1 MRCLMGEFR
10 TEVLVIGAG
19 PTGLFIA
26 GELARHGVRPRIIE
40 MAAEPHKQ
48 TRATEIQ
55 PGVLEVL
62 HRSGLADKF
71 LESSLPM
78 KGLRVLD
85 RNMEEAFVS
94 LIPPAE
100 SPYPNTRSMP
110 QWRTEEILAD
120 RLTALDIEVERGTTA
135 REITASENGVQVE
148 CVDKEGRTFVIHA
161 DYLVGAG
168 GAHSPVRGAFHLS
181 LGGITYPRRYLVA
194 DVATKGVHG
203 GNLIAVAISE
213 TGMVMTIELPNGRSL
228 VLTDLP
234 DKEIPDVAPG
244 MEDVRTAIAAHLN
257 RPFEVSDLRWASRYR
272 MHRRMSPKFSKGRCF
287 LVGDAAHICS
297 PLGGE
302 GLNAGILDG
311 ASLAWMLAA
320 VLRRKGKPILL
331 DAYEPERQEI
341 ARQILMSCDA
351 MHGYYDTLIAM
362 SAEGKPLSEPPDDPT
377 RKVTSGSMLDLA
389 IFQSPIIGFYGSAL
403 GVSSLRPGC
412 RFPERTRLRG
422 CLHHLLVYGE
432 AQEWDQTG
440 FAGRWADVL
449 TVVDGNSICPPNLCG
464 ISVGGAIL
472 IRPDGYV
479 GFQAEKWNSEARNAL
494 DGFLNAQFSSAAI

>member
-1 MRCLMGEFR
+1 MGEFR

-40 MAAEPHKQ
+40 MALKPHNQ

-55 PGVLEVL
+55 PAVLEVL

-71 LESSLPM
+71 LESSIPM

-94 LIPPAE
+94 LIPPAK
-100 SPYPNTRSMP
+100 SPYPNTRSIP

-120 RLTALDIEVERGTTA
+120 RLTALDVEVERGVTA
-135 REITASENGVQVE
+135 REITTSENGVQVE
-148 CVDKEGRTFVIHA
+148 CVDKEGRAFVIHA

-168 GAHSPVRGAFHLS
+168 GAHSPVRGAFHVS
-181 LGGITYPRRYLVA
+181 FGGITYPRRYLVA
-194 DVATKGVHG
+194 DVTTKGVHHG

-213 TGMVMTIELPNGRSL
+213 TGMVMAIELPNGRSL

-234 DKEIPDVAPG
+234 DKEMPDATPG
-244 MEDVRTAIAAHLN
+244 LDDVRTAIAAHLN
-257 RPFEVSDLRWASRYR
+257 RPFEVSDLRWASMYR

-320 VLRRKGKPILL
+320 VLRRGGEAILL

-341 ARQILMSCDA
+341 ARQILTSCDA

-362 SAEGKPLSEPPDDPT
+362 SAEGKPLSEPSDDPT

-389 IFQSPIIGFYGSAL
+389 LFQSPIIGFYGSAL
-403 GVSSLRPGC
+403 GVRSLRPGC
-412 RFPERTRLRG
+412 RFPERTRLSG
-422 CLHHLLVYGE
+422 CLHHLLFYGGD
-432 AQEWDQTG
+432 QEWDHNS
-440 FAGRWADVL
+440 FAARWAGVL
-449 TVVDGNSICPPNLCG
+449 TIVDGNSICPPELG
-464 ISVGGAIL
+464 GVSAGGAVL
-472 IRPDGYV
+472 IRPDGYI
-479 GFQAEKWNSEARNAL
+479 GFQAEKWNAEARSAL
-494 DGFLNAQFSSAAI
+494 DGFLSIQFSPAGM

>member
-1 MRCLMGEFR
+1 MDESHP
-10 TEVLVIGAG
+10 EVLVIGAG

-26 GELARHGVRPRIIE
+26 GELVRHGVRPRIIE
-40 MAAEPHKQ
+40 MGLKPHHQ

-55 PGVLEVL
+55 PAVLEVL
-62 HRSGLADKF
+62 HRSGLADEF
-71 LESSLPM
+71 LESSIPM

-85 RNMEEAFVS
+85 KYMEEAFVS

-100 SPYPNTRSMP
+100 SPYLNTRSMP

-120 RLTALDIEVERGTTA
+120 RLTALDVEVERGVTA
-135 REITASENGVQVE
+135 REITTSENGAQVE
-148 CVDKEGRTFVIHA
+148 CIDKEGRAFAIHA

-168 GAHSPVRGAFHLS
+168 GAHSPVRGAFHVS
-181 LGGITYPRRYLVA
+181 LGGITYPRQYLVA
-194 DVATKGVHG
+194 DVTSKGVNHE

-213 TGMVMTIELPNGRSL
+213 TGMVMTIELPNNRSL

-234 DKEIPDVAPG
+234 PDKEMSETPG
-244 MEDVRTAIAAHLN
+244 LDDVRTAIAAHLN
-257 RPFEVSDLRWASRYR
+257 RPFEVSDLRWASVYR

-320 VLRRKGKPILL
+320 VLRSGGKDILL

-341 ARQILMSCDA
+341 ARQILTSCDA
-351 MHGYYDTLIAM
+351 MHGYYDTLITM

-389 IFQSPIIGFYGSAL
+389 VFQSPIIGFHGAAL
-403 GVSSLRPGC
+403 GVRSLRPGC
-412 RFPERTRLRG
+412 RFPARTHLSG
-422 CLHHLLVYGE
+422 SLHHLLLYGGT
-432 AQEWDQTG
+432 QEPDLSS
-440 FAGRWADVL
+440 FAARWGRAL
-449 TVVDGNSICPPNLCG
+449 TIVDGNSICPPEVSG
-464 ISVGGAIL
+464 VSAKGAIL

-479 GFQAEKWNSEARNAL
+479 GFQAEKWNDEARIAL
-494 DGFLNAQFSSAAI
+494 DGFLNIQFSPTGI

>member
-1 MRCLMGEFR
+1 MSEFR

-40 MAAEPHKQ
+40 MASKPHNQ

-55 PGVLEVL
+55 PAVLEVL

-71 LESSLPM
+71 LESSIPM

-94 LIPPAE
+94 LSAPAE
-100 SPYPNTRSMP
+100 SLYPNTRSMP

-120 RLTALDIEVERGTTA
+120 RLTALEVEVERGVTA

-148 CVDKEGRTFVIHA
+148 CVDREGRAFVIHA

-168 GAHSPVRGAFHLS
+168 GAHSPVRGAFHVS

-194 DVATKGVHG
+194 DVTVKGVHG
-203 GNLIAVAISE
+203 GNLISVGISE
-213 TGMVMTIELPNGRSL
+213 TGMVMAIELPNDRSL
-228 VLTDLP
+228 ILTDLL
-234 DKEIPDVAPG
+234 DKEMPDETPRLD
-244 MEDVRTAIAAHLN
+244 DVRTAIAAHLN
-257 RPFEVSDLRWASRYR
+257 RPFEVSDLRWASIYR

-320 VLRRKGKPILL
+320 VLRRGGKPILL

-341 ARQILMSCDA
+341 ARQILTSCDA
-351 MHGYYDTLIAM
+351 RHGYYDTLIAM

-377 RKVTSGSMLDLA
+377 RKVTSGSMLDLEL
-389 IFQSPIIGFYGSAL
+389 FQSPIIGFYGSAL
-403 GVSSLRPGC
+403 GVRSLRPGC
-412 RFPERTRLRG
+412 RFPERTRLSG
-422 CLHHLLVYGE
+422 CLHHLLFYGE
-432 AQEWDQTG
+432 AQEWDQPS
-440 FAGRWADVL
+440 FAARWANVL
-449 TVVDGNSICPPNLCG
+449 TIVDGHSICPPKLG
-464 ISVGGAIL
+464 GASVGGAVL

-479 GFQAEKWNSEARNAL
+479 GFQTEKWNPEARSAL
-494 DGFLNAQFSSAAI
+494 DGFLDIQFSSPGI

>member
-1 MRCLMGEFR
+1 MDEFR

-40 MAAEPHKQ
+40 MASKPHNQ

-55 PGVLEVL
+55 PAVLEVL

-78 KGLRVLD
+78 RGLRVLD
-85 RNMEEAFVS
+85 GNMEEAYVS

-120 RLTALDIEVERGTTA
+120 RLIALEIEVERGVTA
-135 REITASENGVQVE
+135 RKITTSENGVQVE
-148 CVDKEGRTFVIHA
+148 CVDKEGRPFVVSA

-168 GAHSPVRGAFHLS
+168 GAHSPVRGAFHVS

-194 DVATKGVHG
+194 DVIAKGVHQ
-203 GNLIAVAISE
+203 GNLIVVAISE

-228 VLTDLP
+228 ILTDLP
-234 DKEIPDVAPG
+234 DKEMPDVTPRLD
-244 MEDVRTAIAAHLN
+244 DVRTAIAAHLN
-257 RPFEVSDLRWASRYR
+257 SPFEVYDLRWASMYR

-320 VLRRKGKPILL
+320 VLRRGGKPILL
-331 DAYEPERQEI
+331 EAYEPERQEI
-341 ARQILMSCDA
+341 ARQILTSCDA
-351 MHGYYDTLIAM
+351 KHGYYDSLIAM
-362 SAEGKPLSEPPDDPT
+362 AAEGKPLSEPPDDPT

-389 IFQSPIIGFYGSAL
+389 LFQSPIIGFYGSAL
-403 GVSSLRPGC
+403 GVRSLRPGC
-412 RFPERTRLRG
+412 RFPERTRLSG
-422 CLHHLLVYGE
+422 CLHHLLVYAGS
-432 AQEWDQTG
+432 QEWDDSS
-440 FAGRWADVL
+440 FAARWAGVL
-449 TVVDGNSICPPNLCG
+449 TILDGHLICPPEQAG
-464 ISVGGAIL
+464 VSAGGAVL

-479 GFQAEKWNSEARNAL
+479 GFQAEKWSPEARNAL
-494 DGFLNAQFSSAAI
+494 DGFLDIQFSSAGI

>member
-1 MRCLMGEFR
+1 MSEFR

-40 MAAEPHKQ
+40 MASKPHHQ

-55 PGVLEVL
+55 PAVLEVL

-71 LESSLPM
+71 LESSIPM

-100 SPYPNTRSMP
+100 SPYPHTRSMP
-110 QWRTEEILAD
+110 QWRTEEILAE
-120 RLTALDIEVERGTTA
+120 RLTALDIEVELGVTA
-135 REITASENGVQVE
+135 REITASEDGVQVE
-148 CVDKEGRTFVIHA
+148 CVDREGRAFVIHA

-168 GAHSPVRGAFHLS
+168 GAHSPVRGAFHVS
-181 LGGITYPRRYLVA
+181 LGGVTYPRRYLVA
-194 DVATKGVHG
+194 DVTVKGVHG

-213 TGMVMTIELPNGRSL
+213 TGMVMAIELPNGRSL

-234 DKEIPDVAPG
+234 DKEMPDGTPG
-244 MEDVRTAIAAHLN
+244 LDDVRTAIAAHLN
-257 RPFEVSDLRWASRYR
+257 RPFEVSDLRWASMYR
-272 MHRRMSPKFSKGRCF
+272 MHRRMSPRFSKGRCF

-320 VLRRKGKPILL
+320 VLRRGGKPILL
-331 DAYEPERQEI
+331 EAYEPERQEI
-341 ARQILMSCDA
+341 ARQILTSCDA
-351 MHGYYDTLIAM
+351 KHGYYDTLIAM
-362 SAEGKPLSEPPDDPT
+362 SAEGNPLSEPPDDPT

-389 IFQSPIIGFYGSAL
+389 LFQSPIIGFYGSAL
-403 GVSSLRPGC
+403 GVRSLRPGC
-412 RFPERTRLRG
+412 RFPECTRLSG
-422 CLHHLLVYGE
+422 CLHHLLFYGG
-432 AQEWDQTG
+432 AQEWDHTS
-440 FAGRWADVL
+440 FAARWAGVL
-449 TVVDGNSICPPNLCG
+449 TIVDGHSIRPPKLG
-464 ISVGGAIL
+464 DASVDGAML

-479 GFQAEKWNSEARNAL
+479 GFQTDKWNPEARSAL
-494 DGFLNAQFSSAAI
+494 DGFLNIQFSSAGI